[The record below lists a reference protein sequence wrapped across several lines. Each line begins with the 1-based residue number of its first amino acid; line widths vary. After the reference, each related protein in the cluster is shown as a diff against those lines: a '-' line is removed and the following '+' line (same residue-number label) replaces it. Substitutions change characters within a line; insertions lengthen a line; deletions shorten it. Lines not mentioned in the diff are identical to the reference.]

1 MSKHAK
7 HVEPSL
13 TKVWNCSR
21 VCRKIRKIEIM
32 PPITEHDVCCRV
44 VKKLEKVRMLS
55 YSFAWNVWVRRVKSQ
70 QLKESVAVRLRQ
82 IHVSAIYWEVWK
94 KHMEERPV
102 RIKQLLSIVICWEVW
117 KELMETSKAF
127 DEFYAEWQDRKE
139 PNIIIC

>member
-13 TKVWNCSR
+13 TKVWNFSR
-21 VCRKIRKIEIM
+21 VCRKTRKIEIM

-55 YSFAWNVWVRRVKSQ
+55 YSFAWKQWVRRVKSQ
-70 QLKESVAVRLRQ
+70 QVKESGAVKIRQ
-82 IHVSAIYWEVWK
+82 IHVSAICWEVWK
-94 KHMEERPV
+94 RHMERPV
-102 RIKQLLSIVICWEVW
+102 RIRQLHSTVICWEVW
-117 KELMETSKAF
+117 KERMERSKAF
-127 DEFYAEWQDRKE
+127 DEFYAEWQHRKE